1 MIVGANGVSGGCP
14 DAQVGEWL
22 KPADCKSAP
31 PSEVRRFESF
41 PVHQELVVQK
51 RFVLALVAYALLAAM
66 AMATL
71 SDQKIRGATLAVL
84 ALFALKTWVRRK
96 DVTHPDSEA
105 QSDTEKF

>member
-1 MIVGANGVSGGCP
+1 MAKSQLVAVLAHVRELESKS
-14 DAQVGEWL
+14 AQVGEWL

-96 DVTHPDSEA
+96 DVMHPD
-105 QSDTEKF
+105 Q